1 MTNHPGLHIDP
12 VLPRAVVFRL
22 PVFQPLGLGGAVGV
36 DGHPQEPRP
45 DVLLA
50 FKLFFACVVAQ
61 QGFLCRVLG
70 VGGVA
75 ADLKRRREQTV
86 TVGFRQ
92 HLGIHSHERSLIFLR
107 LKGLSYRIQLSGPK
121 GYRETYDFCDYLTCE
136 YKSSPVLRLGSH
148 FAY

>member
-1 MTNHPGLHIDP
+1 MTNHPGLHIDS

-45 DVLLA
+45 NVLLA

-70 VGGVA
+70 VGGVS
-75 ADLKRRREQTV
+75 ADLKRRREQSV

-92 HLGIHSHERSLIFLR
+92 RLCFHSHERSVII
-107 LKGLSYRIQLSGPK
+107 S
-121 GYRETYDFCDYLTCE
+121 
-136 YKSSPVLRLGSH
+136 V
-148 FAY
+148 